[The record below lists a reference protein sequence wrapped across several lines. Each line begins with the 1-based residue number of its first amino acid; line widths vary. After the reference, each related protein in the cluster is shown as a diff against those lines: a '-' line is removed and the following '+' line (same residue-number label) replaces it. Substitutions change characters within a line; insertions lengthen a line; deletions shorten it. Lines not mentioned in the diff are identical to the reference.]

1 MCRKLYAA
9 FMDLSDDELRS
20 EMGRRVRRHMLISVL
35 GVVATFALGFLVWLG
50 MESLF
55 HGAMPRAF
63 VFLFVAVAFIPLVV
77 GVASAR
83 INMRCPACDA
93 SLSFRL
99 SKKCPGCQR
108 DIFVI
113 G

>member
-1 MCRKLYAA
+1 
-9 FMDLSDDELRS
+9 MDLSDDALRS

-35 GVVATFALGFLVWLG
+35 GVVAAFAIGLVVWLG
-50 MESLF
+50 MRSLF
-55 HGAMPRAF
+55 QGATPRAF
-63 VFLFVAVAFIPLVV
+63 GFVYVGVAFIPLVV

-83 INMRCPACDA
+83 INMRCPACNA

-108 DIFVI
+108 DLFVI